1 MVISLPG
8 GYFTDS
14 TPVICCK
21 ISIMNK
27 DRKRSIIV
35 RKFSLRS
42 EENDSDLRNLS
53 PHDLIGMMWQLALD
67 AWSFKEN
74 LHAEPRLQRHLV
86 VLKRGRG

>member
-1 MVISLPG
+1 MGISVLMNT
-8 GYFTDS
+8 FTDS

-21 ISIMNK
+21 ISIMDK
-27 DRKRSIIV
+27 DRKRNIIV

-42 EENDSDLRNLS
+42 EENDRSLRNLS
-53 PHDLIGMMWQLALD
+53 AHDLIGMMWQLALD